1 MIGIRVAEILKES
14 GLQLHKKRDFNPCR
28 RRIQPPRDLSAP
40 RIGELLKQDPG
51 YGRVVCRCEK
61 VTEGEIVEAV
71 RRGASTL
78 DGIKF
83 RTRAGMGRCQGN
95 YCTSRVSHV
104 LARELNQPIKNV
116 TKKGPGSDLLRRE
129 GGDWP

>member
-1 MIGIRVAEILKES
+1 MIGIRVAEILKEN
-14 GLQLHKKRDFNPCR
+14 GLKLQKKRDFNPCR
-28 RRIQPPRDLSAP
+28 RRIQSPRDLSETQ
-40 RIGELLKQDPG
+40 IKELLEKDPG

-61 VTEGEIVEAV
+61 VTEGEIVDAV

-95 YCTSRVSHV
+95 
-104 LARELNQPIKNV
+104 
-116 TKKGPGSDLLRRE
+116 
-129 GGDWP
+129 